1 MIQSEHLGPSRG
13 ESNEEV
19 HISLC
24 RRIFNSSPASSA
36 SKGTVAHPTPF
47 GSAQGYYNI
56 VVWVRGWAIS
66 HPPWNTR
73 SAAYAKGRRTEPA
86 ACDGAGEKAPLLFLH
101 SRSRSSRVVPKGGK
115 RRKGGV
121 GRRKCALRS
130 SPRFPVGRRD
140 SCFLSAF
147 GTKGKRE
154 GEGRK
159 RRRAELPRERGE
171 TAGGNSIFPSDQF
184 ALGWRMRRRVAPAET
199 QPFSR
204 PPSKMSHWVF
214 LRCPETSNSRNSKR
228 PVGSLP
234 AHITVKAPPWVYFSS
249 SFSLM

>member
-1 MIQSEHLGPSRG
+1 MAPGKKPPFFSSTHAAAVR
-13 ESNEEV
+13 ES
-19 HISLC
+19 C
-24 RRIFNSSPASSA
+24 
-36 SKGTVAHPTPF
+36 
-47 GSAQGYYNI
+47 
-56 VVWVRGWAIS
+56 
-66 HPPWNTR
+66 
-73 SAAYAKGRRTEPA
+73 
-86 ACDGAGEKAPLLFLH
+86 
-101 SRSRSSRVVPKGGK
+101 
-115 RRKGGV
+115 RKGGRGGKEGSGGV
-121 GRRKCALRS
+121 SAPDYLLPA
-130 SPRFPVGRRD
+130 SPWGEETAV
-140 SCFLSAF
+140 FLSAF

-204 PPSKMSHWVF
+204 PPSKMSHWVV

-234 AHITVKAPPWVYFSS
+234 AHITVKAPP
-249 SFSLM
+249 